1 MKWINFLKNTNY
13 HSNQNS
19 PTAIKETEL
28 LTFQKAKYQALQIHC
43 EFHQTLKEE
52 TVPTLYNLSQKTKA
66 EWIFLTH
73 SMKPGL
79 L

>member
-1 MKWINFLKNTNY
+1 MFEVRETGNPEAQKTQSVKTHIRRNIQ
-13 HSNQNS
+13 SES
-19 PTAIKETEL
+19 IAIKETEL

-66 EWIFLTH
+66 E
-73 SMKPGL
+73 
-79 L
+79 